1 MSNKICYLLEKI
13 LSYDINEKQ
22 KIEILDS
29 LTKIL
34 KNDMVDSAVDDI
46 ISFRNNLINSIKSYI
61 SFFSCLFVN
70 DMSIISKQ

>member
-1 MSNKICYLLEKI
+1 VSNKICYLLEKI